1 MSVLSM
7 QSRGRPAP
15 RKKPSDDAAYFG
27 PSTST
32 LKRPATERPE
42 PDNRV
47 KRKRIDGPGT
57 ASGFREPLD
66 MENRIS
72 LVRRLHSLPP
82 LPALTSTKV
91 EFEKMPTPTLYRY
104 LMTYNII
111 PAISPSPLGPEDPPS
126 PASLGL
132 PPAGRQPSP
141 APSVASTA
149 RDRDNNAKEKDTNGI
164 KDGKDKDSL
173 AARRRSS
180 RLIEDEQPPT
190 RMPIRADVQEL
201 HNVLASIADRHF
213 RDSLSVTSREEVD
226 TLASFM
232 CAVERHKG
240 RTKY

>member
-7 QSRGRPAP
+7 QSRSRPAP

-72 LVRRLHSLPP
+72 LV
-82 LPALTSTKV
+82 
-91 EFEKMPTPTLYRY
+91 EFEKMSTPTLYRY

-111 PAISPSPLGPEDPPS
+111 PTISPSPLGPEDPPS

-141 APSVASTA
+141 AASVASTV
-149 RDRDNNAKEKDTNGI
+149 RDRDNNAKEKDANNN
-164 KDGKDKDSL
+164 KDGKDKDVH

-180 RLIEDEQPPT
+180 RLIEDDQPPT

-201 HNVLASIADRHF
+201 HSVLAAIADRHF

-240 RTKY
+240 RMKY